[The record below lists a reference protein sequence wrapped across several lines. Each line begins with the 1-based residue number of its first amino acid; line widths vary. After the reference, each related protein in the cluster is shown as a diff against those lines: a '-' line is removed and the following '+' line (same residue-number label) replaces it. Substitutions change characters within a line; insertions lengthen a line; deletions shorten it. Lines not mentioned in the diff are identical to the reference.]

1 MKVSLFL
8 LRRTKILQHNVF
20 ILVDANMKSPLHF
33 LETATW
39 CTYTMYQNQYTRHI
53 NASIKTCLYFL
64 MHNKVSLPSVT
75 K

>member
-8 LRRTKILQHNVF
+8 LRRTKMLQHNVF

-33 LETATW
+33 LETQHGLPIQ
-39 CTYTMYQNQYTRHI
+39 CIKISTRHI